1 MNRQRLFLRR
11 KSEVRFTL
19 IELLVVI
26 AIIAI
31 LAAILL
37 PALNSARQRGLAADC
52 LSRHK
57 QSVFAQ
63 LSYADNFDGYLS
75 EATLWASKLY
85 SQGFFGSDPDTAD
98 PENKEV
104 YRCPAIGHTR
114 ASGRW
119 RDRTFG
125 MRYDYTYTGGYHLA
139 QIPLKTIGSTSTVMA
154 ISDSAKTDIFSQYT
168 AIDGGV
174 AYWSAGGI
182 SGSAVVAAAH
192 NGNINMS
199 FFDGHAA
206 GMTPEAFLQMERTRW
221 RDPADK
227 NYGDTSKP
235 ESINWSDL
243 NFNNNPVQ

>member
-1 MNRQRLFLRR
+1 MKVYSKCVSFQRNISFLIVMYFSIKKENTQMAENSR
-11 KSEVRFTL
+11 KNEHF
-19 IELLVVI
+19 ELGKI

-154 ISDSAKTDIFSQYT
+154 ISDSAKTDIFSQLRL
-168 AIDGGV
+168 I
-174 AYWSAGGI
+174 
-182 SGSAVVAAAH
+182 
-192 NGNINMS
+192 
-199 FFDGHAA
+199 
-206 GMTPEAFLQMERTRW
+206 
-221 RDPADK
+221 
-227 NYGDTSKP
+227 
-235 ESINWSDL
+235 
-243 NFNNNPVQ
+243 